1 MILVRF
7 EEHLRT
13 VSSRGKKVVCVEL
26 LHLLHLP
33 AGQLDQAAPGEVR
46 RVGVGRGEQVSAP
59 SYSQPGCSTLVR
71 VSSVATGSRRRS
83 FSGGKSALLLLL
95 LLWLLLLHPTKATL
109 MPLLLL
115 LLLQS
120 LPMPRTASPL
130 WRVGSF
136 PFETS

>member
-33 AGQLDQAAPGEVR
+33 AGQLDQAAPGEVG
-46 RVGVGRGEQVSAP
+46 RVRVGRGEQVSAP
-59 SYSQPGCSTLVR
+59 SNSQPGCSTLVR
-71 VSSVATGSRRRS
+71 VSSFATGRRSSWS
-83 FSGGKSALLLLL
+83 FSGGKSALFLLL
-95 LLWLLLLHPTKATL
+95 LLWLLLHPTNATL
-109 MPLLLL
+109 MSILLL
-115 LLLQS
+115 LLLQP